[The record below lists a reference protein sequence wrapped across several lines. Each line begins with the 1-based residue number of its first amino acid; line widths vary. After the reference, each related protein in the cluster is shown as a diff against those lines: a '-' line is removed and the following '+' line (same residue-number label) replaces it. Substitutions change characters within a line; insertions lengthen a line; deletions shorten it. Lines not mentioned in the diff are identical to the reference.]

1 MKRIIMLSLSL
12 MMVVLLMSGCAK
24 TGNTSTQDTS
34 SVGGTEQSMTKSQA
48 EAKALSE
55 LMRALTQDRRA
66 NIYFNPNETRYNI
79 ATSDHR
85 SYGWVFKGTVSLYDS
100 YGQYAGQG
108 TFDITVY
115 SSGNANCDLDIDT
128 F

>member
-1 MKRIIMLSLSL
+1 MKRIIMFSLSL
-12 MMVVLLMSGCAK
+12 ILVACLMSSCTTPGS
-24 TGNTSTQDTS
+24 TSTQDKS
-34 SVGGTEQSMTKSQA
+34 SVENTQQSMTKSQA

-55 LMRALTQDRRA
+55 LMRALTQDRHA

-100 YGQYAGQG
+100 YGQYAGRG

-115 SSGNANCDLDIDT
+115 SSGSANCDLDLDVR
-128 F
+128 